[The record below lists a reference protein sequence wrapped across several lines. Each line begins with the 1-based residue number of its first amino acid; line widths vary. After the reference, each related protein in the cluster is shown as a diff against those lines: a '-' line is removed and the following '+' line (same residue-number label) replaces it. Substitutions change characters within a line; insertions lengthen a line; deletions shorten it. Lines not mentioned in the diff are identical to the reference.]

1 VKLVSWICLIC
12 CLLFATAHRL
22 PAPIVEEEKPT
33 PTPASAQ
40 TAKEKKSS
48 IKSKATPQPKQAS
61 RATPEQK
68 ASVKQKRFAGT
79 WVGTIPAFP
88 TGPQETRLTID
99 PSETIMHHEWVGH
112 PPEND
117 ARAEIIGDTLRAA
130 FHEAIPF
137 TFSLTPLGN
146 GMTAQVRLQ
155 AFMNDQTAIFHRVA
169 PPSPAR

>member
-1 VKLVSWICLIC
+1 MRWLPLITA
-12 CLLFATAHRL
+12 LLLITAHRL

-40 TAKEKKSS
+40 TPKEKKSS
-48 IKSKATPQPKQAS
+48 IKSKETPHLKQAS

-112 PPEND
+112 PPQND

-137 TFSLTPLGN
+137 TFSLTPLGD
-146 GMTAQVRLQ
+146 GMSAQVRLQ

-169 PPSPAR
+169 PPASAR

>member
-1 VKLVSWICLIC
+1 MGWSLRFPIV
-12 CLLFATAHRL
+12 LLSILMIAQRL
-22 PAPIVEEEKPT
+22 PAPIVEEEKRT

-40 TAKEKKSS
+40 TPKEKKS
-48 IKSKATPQPKQAS
+48 IKSKATPQLKQAS

-79 WVGTIPAFP
+79 WVGTIPAYP

-112 PPEND
+112 PPQND
-117 ARAEIIGDTLRAA
+117 ARTEIIGDTLRAA
-130 FHEAIPF
+130 FHEAIAF
-137 TFSLTPLGN
+137 TFSLTPLGD
-146 GMTAQVRLQ
+146 GTTAQVRLQ

-169 PPSPAR
+169 PRASAR